1 MSRPAGKRPLRVF
14 LVDDQDLVRGG
25 LKALLELDERVEVV
39 GEAADG
45 PEALEMMAATVEDKP
60 DVALV
65 DVRMPAMDGVEL
77 TKRLSVEHPSVA
89 VVLLSTFEDDEY
101 VFGGL
106 RAGARGYMLKNTP
119 SEELVPALEKA
130 SRGETVLDGNVA
142 RRVVSQMLSQEEP
155 AGGVSTG
162 NERLSA
168 REIEVLKLVG
178 EGCSNRDIA
187 EALHITPGTAK
198 NHVSRIIH
206 KLGVGH
212 RLGAALYAR
221 ERWPPEHN
229 L

>member
-1 MSRPAGKRPLRVF
+1 MSRPANKQPLRVF
-14 LVDDQDLVRGG
+14 LVDDQELVRDGV
-25 LKALLELDERVEVV
+25 KALLDLDARVEVV
-39 GEAADG
+39 GEASDG
-45 PEALEMMAATVEDKP
+45 AEALNMMADESP

-77 TKRLSVEHPSVA
+77 TKRLSEKHPSVA
-89 VVLLSTFEDDEY
+89 VVLLTTFEDDEY

-106 RAGARGYMLKNTP
+106 RAGARGYLLKNTP

-130 SRGETVLDGNVA
+130 SRGETVLGGTVA
-142 RRVVSQMLSQEEP
+142 RRVVSEMLRLERPVSSS
-155 AGGVSTG
+155 AGE
-162 NERLSA
+162 ERLTA
-168 REIEVLKLVG
+168 RETEVLKLVG
-178 EGCSNRDIA
+178 EGYSNHDIA

-221 ERWPPEHN
+221 ERRPPEDRH
-229 L
+229 